1 MDRISGSYPGG
12 PKRDQ
17 LRTNDE
23 RGFSRLIPRVADL
36 ERGAQYLRR
45 RRMHRMR
52 RKRMMIAVGVALVVS
67 GASGMYM
74 GLQTHRSP
82 EELAQAEREKARPL
96 ELDLAKEANRL
107 MSELWKMEDLDRVP
121 RR

>member
-17 LRTNDE
+17 LRTDDE
-23 RGFSRLIPRVADL
+23 RGFSKPIPRVADL
-36 ERGAQYLRR
+36 ERGARDLNR

-52 RKRMMIAVGVALVVS
+52 RERRMIAVGVALVAS
-67 GASGMYM
+67 GASGMYI
-74 GLQTHRSP
+74 GLQTHQSS
-82 EELAQAEREKARPL
+82 EELAQAEREKTRPS
-96 ELDLAKEANRL
+96 ELDMVKEANRL
-107 MSELWKMEDLDRVP
+107 MSELWKMEDLERVP